1 MDKLLHHLKSAAYT
15 SVGVNLLITDAIVG
29 REVPTPDFLEDHATK
44 ARSHA
49 TTALTDCRAYTEPR
63 THKLSQRFSDK
74 TADKIN
80 CGINKTWDFI
90 GIKSPHKNQETSHS
104 HADEH
109 AEHSENAE
117 DSNESDTHQD

>member
-29 REVPTPDFLEDHATK
+29 REVPTPDFLEDYATK

-49 TTALTDCRAYTEPR
+49 TSALTDCRAYTEPR

-74 TADKIN
+74 TASKIN
-80 CGINKTWDFI
+80 CGYKKAWDFV
-90 GIKSPHKNQETSHS
+90 GIKSPHEDQETGSS
-104 HADEH
+104 HAT
-109 AEHSENAE
+109 
-117 DSNESDTHQD
+117 ESGTNQD